1 MDSNILKREQA
12 LGMTTL
18 IYFIGTSVGP
28 VIAGIFMQANQVFV
42 KDISSGE
49 SFPASQSYNL
59 IFLTG
64 TLLSPISIVLAGVI
78 KKGQQ
83 SCGKVYV
90 YSISIDLDIAKEQ

>member
-1 MDSNILKREQA
+1 LLKA
-12 LGMTTL
+12 
-18 IYFIGTSVGP
+18 S
-28 VIAGIFMQANQVFV
+28 
-42 KDISSGE
+42 
-49 SFPASQSYNL
+49 ASQSYNL
-59 IFLTG
+59 IFLTA